1 MSVNEDS
8 HQTLTYV
15 ESMSALC
22 ERILHIRQSTPHQQR
37 VLIGVAGAPG
47 SGKST
52 LAESLPALL
61 DPVLAKYDEAS
72 VVVPMDGFHLD
83 NAVLDARG
91 LRAVKGAPQTF
102 DVAGFSHL
110 LGRLAKCVDEPLYV
124 PVFDRSMDLA
134 RNASQEVSKAHSVV
148 IVEGN
153 YLLLDQ
159 PGWRDLSDSFDCTIM
174 LRVPLETLESRLVQ
188 RWLDHGHTE
197 DEARQR
203 ALSNDIPNART
214 VIAESI
220 PADLYYESV
229 RQ

>member
-1 MSVNEDS
+1 MTNNEDS
-8 HQTLTYV
+8 PKTPICV
-15 ESMSALC
+15 ESVSDLC
-22 ERILHIRQSTPHQQR
+22 ERILHIRTSAPPQRR
-37 VLIGVAGAPG
+37 VLIGIAGAPG

-61 DPVLAKYDEAS
+61 DPMLAKQGEAS

-83 NAVLDARG
+83 NAVLDAHG
-91 LRAVKGAPQTF
+91 LRAVKGSPQTF
-102 DVAGFSHL
+102 DVAGFAQL
-110 LGRLAKCVDEPLYV
+110 LRRVANREEETLYV

-134 RNASQEVSKAHSVV
+134 RNASQEVSESHSVA

-159 PGWRDLSDSFDCTIM
+159 PGWCDLSDSFDCTIM
-174 LRVPLETLESRLVQ
+174 LRVPLATLESRLVQ
-188 RWLDHGHTE
+188 RWLDHGLTE
-197 DEARQR
+197 DEAQQR

-214 VIAESI
+214 VLAESI